1 MNDLPWGTVII
12 FSMLCVIGIM
22 AFAEG
27 IARQRDMQ
35 KSIQEIHGSVQE
47 VRDAL
52 KSVSAKAKEK
62 IASIE
67 GRLEN
72 CQQRPTKDRR
82 AEERRKTDEDWMM
95 DSNFK
100 NPR

>member
-1 MNDLPWGTVII
+1 MSEFPWGTIII
-12 FSMLCVIGIM
+12 FSLFCVIGIM
-22 AFAEG
+22 AFAEVL
-27 IARQRDMQ
+27 ARQRDMQ
-35 KSIQEIHGSVQE
+35 KSIREIHGAVQE
-47 VRDAL
+47 VREAV

-67 GRLEN
+67 GRLEY
-72 CQQRPTKDRR
+72 CQQCPTKDRR
-82 AEERRKTDEDWMM
+82 SEERRKSDEDWMV

>member
-22 AFAEG
+22 AFAEV

-52 KSVSAKAKEK
+52 KSVSAKAKER
-62 IASIE
+62 ISNIE
-67 GRLEN
+67 GRLEA
-72 CQQRPTKDRR
+72 CQSCPTQDRR
-82 AEERRKTDEDWMM
+82 TAERRKSKEDWMI

-100 NPR
+100 NQK